1 MDAFL
6 GCLRAAGF
14 AGTLTDHAY
23 HTIDIYVRGF
33 ALWEAR
39 FARTVQVPLEKL
51 ATSVLHDLSVADYP
65 EVAGH
70 IAFHLR
76 PPDGKPIRTF
86 EFGLDLLLDG
96 LERARIA
103 PG

>member
-1 MDAFL
+1 M
-6 GCLRAAGF
+6 
-14 AGTLTDHAY
+14 
-23 HTIDIYVRGF
+23 
-33 ALWEAR
+33 
-39 FARTVQVPLEKL
+39 QVPLEAL
-51 ATSVLHDLSVADYP
+51 ATSALHDLSVDQYP

-70 IAFHLR
+70 LAFHLR

-103 PG
+103 TPRPAPPEGGPA